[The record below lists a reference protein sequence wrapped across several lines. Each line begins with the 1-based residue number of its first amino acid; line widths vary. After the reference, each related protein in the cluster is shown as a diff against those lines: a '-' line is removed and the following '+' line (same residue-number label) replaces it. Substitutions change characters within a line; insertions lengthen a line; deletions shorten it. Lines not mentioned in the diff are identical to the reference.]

1 MAFTMIID
9 LLIIAC
15 GVYVIYWAVQMVQT
29 KTIPEM
35 LVGKGFPT
43 SRAKDREGFIKATFP
58 MTLVLGIV
66 LFAVGVSGALGVF
79 ASYPL
84 VDTLLSV
91 VLIVVIVLYGVF
103 LLKAQ
108 QKYLIGLEQKKK
120 EKQEKKDD
128 KSGNFK
134 TY

>member
-1 MAFTMIID
+1 MAFTMMID

-43 SRAKDREGFIKATFP
+43 SRAKDKEGFIKATFP

-66 LFAVGVSGALGVF
+66 LFAVGISGALGVF

-91 VLIVVIVLYGVF
+91 VLIVAIVLYGVF

-108 QKYLIGLEQKKK
+108 QKYLVGLEQKKK
-120 EKQEKKDD
+120 EK
-128 KSGNFK
+128 
-134 TY
+134 